1 MSSSDP
7 LILAA
12 DIGGTNTRVAL
23 LDGTRLRKDTI
34 KRFENAKSD
43 CLEDIL
49 AQYLSTANAQPDAV
63 SLALAGPVNGSTG
76 KLTNRNWDI
85 STDAASKVTGG
96 AKTVLLNDL
105 QAQGCSLPF
114 VAPDSIAEILPGR
127 PAPNDLLDRPSCLV
141 IGLGTGMN
149 ISPVHYSGNLVI
161 VPPSEAGHISFAS
174 QVPDLSNLGDWMT
187 QRYGHVS
194 TEDILSGRGVENCYE
209 YATGL
214 RIPASEVLKNCEAGD
229 PNAETAV
236 SLMVRTLG
244 HFAGDMAL
252 INMPRGGVYLIGGV
266 ARALHPYLHRFG
278 FAESFADKGRFG
290 SFMTQF
296 PVRILQDDYAALMG
310 AASYAAQRIR

>member
-1 MSSSDP
+1 
-7 LILAA
+7 
-12 DIGGTNTRVAL
+12 
-23 LDGTRLRKDTI
+23 
-34 KRFENAKSD
+34 
-43 CLEDIL
+43 
-49 AQYLSTANAQPDAV
+49 
-63 SLALAGPVNGSTG
+63 
-76 KLTNRNWDI
+76 
-85 STDAASKVTGG
+85 
-96 AKTVLLNDL
+96 
-105 QAQGCSLPF
+105 
-114 VAPDSIAEILPGR
+114 
-127 PAPNDLLDRPSCLV
+127 
-141 IGLGTGMN
+141 
-149 ISPVHYSGNLVI
+149 VI